1 MGFHHQPNLVND
13 GLVLALDA
21 ADKVSFSSGSTTW
34 ADLSPNSND
43 AALFA
48 GTMGTV
54 SGSNTITVV

>member
-1 MGFHHQPNLVND
+1 MGFSHQPNLIND

-43 AALFA
+43 
-48 GTMGTV
+48 GTLSDGSQVSTSIMGDLA
-54 SGSNTITVV
+54 